1 MFKHYTKNHNNGI
14 FLGFTKPSECRM
26 VGEQIALTC
35 LLRLRDALKSTI
47 NSKEFM
53 DLNNFKPETFVLNN
67 NNFWLYLF
75 VMCCALYAPMRVLH
89 LADQQVPGM
98 EKLYYY
104 VLQIDRMLLR
114 WLPDAEIRV
123 SVLHRDG
130 TYNAMT
136 NMDEYVF
143 DEEATDSSSD
153 DDKEE
158 DSDDDDDR
166 LVRDDNVD
174 NDADEESEDNNSL
187 LGANVISLQE

>member
-1 MFKHYTKNHNNGI
+1 MKIHYNGI

-26 VGEQIALTC
+26 VGEQIALTR
-35 LLRLRDALKSTI
+35 LLNLRDALKSTI

-53 DLNNFKPETFVLNN
+53 DLNNFKPETFVLNSD
-67 NNFWLYLF
+67 NFWLYLF
-75 VMCCALYAPMRVLH
+75 VMCCALYFPMRVLC

-104 VLQIDRMLLR
+104 VLQTDRMLLR
-114 WLPDAEIRV
+114 WLPDAGMRV
-123 SVLHRDG
+123 SALRRDG

-143 DEEATDSSSD
+143 DEEDADSSSND
-153 DDKEE
+153 DEEE
-158 DSDDDDDR
+158 DSDDDEDH

-174 NDADEESEDNNSL
+174 NDANEDNEEDDSIF
-187 LGANVISLQE
+187 GANVTSLQE

>member
-1 MFKHYTKNHNNGI
+1 MG
-14 FLGFTKPSECRM
+14 
-26 VGEQIALTC
+26 GEQIALTR

-53 DLNNFKPETFVLNN
+53 DLNNFKPETFVLNDD
-67 NNFWLYLF
+67 NFWLYLF
-75 VMCCALYAPMRVLH
+75 VMCRALYAPMRVLR

-104 VLQIDRMLLR
+104 VLQTDQMLLR

-123 SVLHRDG
+123 LALRRDG

-136 NMDEYVF
+136 NTDEYVF
-143 DEEATDSSSD
+143 DEEAADCSGD

-158 DSDDDDDR
+158 DSDDDDDC
-166 LVRDDNVD
+166 LARDDNAD
-174 NDADEESEDNNSL
+174 NDADEESEDDNSL
-187 LGANVISLQE
+187 FGANIIRLQE

>member
-1 MFKHYTKNHNNGI
+1 MA
-14 FLGFTKPSECRM
+14 
-26 VGEQIALTC
+26 GEQIALTR

-53 DLNNFKPETFVLNN
+53 DLNNFKFETFVLNN
-67 NNFWLYLF
+67 DNFWLYLF

-104 VLQIDRMLLR
+104 VLQTDRMLLR

-123 SVLHRDG
+123 LVLRRDG

-136 NMDEYVF
+136 NTDEYVF
-143 DEEATDSSSD
+143 DEEAADSSGD
-153 DDKEE
+153 GNKEE

-166 LVRDDNVD
+166 LVRDEDVD
-174 NDADEESEDNNSL
+174 NDADEESEDDNSL
-187 LGANVISLQE
+187 FGATVISLQE